1 MTRYFEYRSINWKFD
16 RMRSN
21 QIESNGTESSDL
33 VGEEERKKERK
44 KGGGEMEGKKGVNWR
59 VDSSRL

>member
-1 MTRYFEYRSINWKFD
+1 
-16 RMRSN
+16 MRSN

-44 KGGGEMEGKKGVNWR
+44 EEEERWKERKE
-59 VDSSRL
+59 

>member
-1 MTRYFEYRSINWKFD
+1 
-16 RMRSN
+16 MRSN

>member
-1 MTRYFEYRSINWKFD
+1 MTRYFEYRSINWNKKI
-16 RMRSN
+16 RSN
-21 QIESNGTESSDL
+21 GIESNGTESSDL